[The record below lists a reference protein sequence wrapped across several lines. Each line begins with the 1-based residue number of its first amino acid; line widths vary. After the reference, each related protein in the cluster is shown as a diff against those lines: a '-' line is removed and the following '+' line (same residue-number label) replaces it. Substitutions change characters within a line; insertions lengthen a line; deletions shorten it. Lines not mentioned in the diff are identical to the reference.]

1 MSHPIPAPVVS
12 ILNRAANS
20 AAVALRREGIA
31 ASRSVLRA
39 PGAAM
44 VSEQA
49 ALSGGR
55 HPETPEALETL
66 HGILVDLMVEK
77 AVP

>member
-31 ASRSVLRA
+31 C
-39 PGAAM
+39 
-44 VSEQA
+44 
-49 ALSGGR
+49 
-55 HPETPEALETL
+55 
-66 HGILVDLMVEK
+66 
-77 AVP
+77 